1 MGKEGLIV
9 VKFGGSSLAN
19 SERIKGAAI
28 IVESNSSR
36 RFVVVSAPGRDDSER
51 EKVTDLLI
59 KGQMTDVRRRFI
71 DIGSGLNITKMNDW
85 LGEVESGAKAN
96 DSEWLKSR
104 GEWLMAKVFAQFLGG
119 SFVDAQELIK
129 LRENDEI
136 DPFTYTTIREQLS
149 EDTVYVI
156 PGFYGQNKDTGA
168 IRCFA
173 RGGSDITGA
182 IIAKGVGAR
191 LYENWTDVDGIRSA
205 DPRIIPDAK
214 GIAQITYDEIREL
227 GYRGTEVL
235 QMDSVIPALQARIPI
250 NVRNSFNPDHP
261 GTAIVE
267 QRFSAQ
273 EEQIIGLASRKDLV
287 SFQITISG
295 MNKRVGVSA
304 HISRIFA
311 EHGVSFEHNPTGID
325 TMSVICHTDQLPD
338 GREQGIMNQI
348 YQELNPD
355 SLTLVEDMGLVS
367 IVGQRIKTQPT
378 EVQAKL
384 YTALSNAHIKTDSGM
399 HSTQGVSTV
408 ISVSNSD
415 VEHTLEVLYNTFIR

>member
-1 MGKEGLIV
+1 MENEGLIV
-9 VKFGGSSLAN
+9 AKFGGSSLAN
-19 SERIKGAAI
+19 SERIRSAVEI
-28 IVESNSSR
+28 IESDPDR
-36 RFVVVSAPGRDDSER
+36 RFVVVSAPGKDDSEK

-59 KGQMTDVRRRFI
+59 EGRLADVRRRLMN
-71 DIGSGLNITKMNDW
+71 IGEGLEVTTVDDW
-85 LGEVESGAKAN
+85 LGEVESGAETN

-129 LRENDEI
+129 LRDQDEI
-136 DPFTYTTIREQLS
+136 DPLTFSTIREQLVG
-149 EDTVYVI
+149 DTVYVI
-156 PGFYGQNKDTGA
+156 PGFYGQNRDTGA
-168 IRCFA
+168 IQCFA

-250 NVRNSFNPDHP
+250 RVRNSFNPSHE
-261 GTAIVE
+261 GTIIVE
-267 QRFSAQ
+267 QRFSEQ
-273 EEQIIGLASRKDLV
+273 GEQIIGLASRKDLV

-304 HISRIFA
+304 HITRIFA
-311 EHGVSFEHNPTGID
+311 QNGVSFEHSPTGID

-338 GREQGIMNQI
+338 GREKRIMSQI
-348 YQELNPD
+348 YKELMPD
-355 SLTLVEDMGLVS
+355 TLNLIENIGLMS
-367 IVGQRIKTQPT
+367 IVGQEIKTQPT
-378 EVQAKL
+378 EILAKL
-384 YTALSNAHIKTDSGM
+384 YTALSDAHIRSDSGT

-408 ISVSNSD
+408 ISVANND